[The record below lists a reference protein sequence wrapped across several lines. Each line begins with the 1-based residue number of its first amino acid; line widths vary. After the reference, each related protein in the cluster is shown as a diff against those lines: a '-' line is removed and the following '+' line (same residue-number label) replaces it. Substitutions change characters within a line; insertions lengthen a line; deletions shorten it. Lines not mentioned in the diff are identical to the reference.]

1 MKTKLILTTTFACFL
16 AISAQAET
24 QSFDFKDPKG
34 VNNAT
39 FKLDAPLEAI
49 TGTANGI
56 SGTVSYDAEKPE
68 SLTGKIVVETK
79 SLTIPNP
86 VMTDHMRGADW
97 LDAAKF
103 PEITFEAAKVANVK
117 RDGDNTT
124 ADVTGKFTMHG
135 ATNVITVPVKLT
147 YLKGKLAVRSNGQVQ
162 GDLLV
167 LRAKFTV
174 KRTDYGINPKAPTD
188 KVADEIELA
197 LSLAGA
203 SPKK

>member
-1 MKTKLILTTTFACFL
+1 MKTKLILTSTFAFL
-16 AISAQAET
+16 LAASAQAET

>member
-135 ATNVITVPVKLT
+135 A
-147 YLKGKLAVRSNGQVQ
+147 GEAH
-162 GDLLV
+162 
-167 LRAKFTV
+167 
-174 KRTDYGINPKAPTD
+174 
-188 KVADEIELA
+188 
-197 LSLAGA
+197 LSQRQTCRPLERAGA
-203 SPKK
+203 GRPARAARQVHRQADRLRHQPESADGQGGG

>member
-16 AISAQAET
+16 AVSAQAET

-103 PEITFEAAKVANVK
+103 PEITFEAGKVANVK

-174 KRTDYGINPKAPTD
+174 KRTDYGINQKAPTD